1 MTTVHFDKNVIY
13 MYFSNMKPFFVILL
27 QEWCW
32 WKYHLSLRNAHF
44 MCPHR
49 QTHISFK
56 SQWMATMT
64 HVSPWAIVGHHTSR
78 SSGPSLCILQ
88 PWIISGSQCLD
99 HNRVM
104 TNMSHGLC
112 MEPLVAAMPQNAL
125 LGRRGLTGKEHVT
138 LHMSSGWPIL
148 HWKQL
153 NLTKC
158 NYNIGPNYQ
167 KAMDN

>member
-1 MTTVHFDKNVIY
+1 
-13 MYFSNMKPFFVILL
+13 MKPISVILL
-27 QEWCW
+27 QEWFW

-56 SQWMATMT
+56 SPWMTTMT

-99 HNRVM
+99 HHRVM

-112 MEPLVAAMPQNAL
+112 MEPLVAAMPQHAL

-138 LHMSSGWPIL
+138 LHVNRITRGLLDIFIFGFSWRPYWNDHCHYATLLWNRSSGWPIL
-148 HWKQL
+148 HWK
-153 NLTKC
+153 
-158 NYNIGPNYQ
+158 
-167 KAMDN
+167 